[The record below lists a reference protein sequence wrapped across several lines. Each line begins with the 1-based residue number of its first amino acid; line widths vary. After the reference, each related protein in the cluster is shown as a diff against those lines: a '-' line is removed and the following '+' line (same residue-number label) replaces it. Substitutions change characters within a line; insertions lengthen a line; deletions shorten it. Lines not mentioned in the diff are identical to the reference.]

1 MDNLLAVPH
10 RHGEFV
16 PFTGWGKPA
25 EIEKAAA
32 IQGRVGNPH
41 DSSQT
46 EQRLFIDF
54 VSAHQIGVVAEITK
68 KPPKFPK
75 CFGGAVETTVKG
87 TALMFSWLE
96 DSEPQNVE
104 RSLRMPAVEGPIDTD
119 QENALQDLFGVVA
132 FAVQAWNV
140 TLHER
145 TSCCWM

>member
-1 MDNLLAVPH
+1 MDTLLAARH

-41 DSSQT
+41 DSSQA

-54 VSAHQIGVVAEITK
+54 VSVHQIGVVAEISK

-75 CFGGAVETTVKG
+75 CFGGAVKTTVESP
-87 TALMFSWLE
+87 ALMFSWFE
-96 DSEPQNVE
+96 NGEARNIE
-104 RSLRMPAVEGPIDTD
+104 RSLRMPSIEGTIDPD
-119 QENALQDLFGVVA
+119 QEDA
-132 FAVQAWNV
+132 FQSVIAFV
-140 TLHER
+140 
-145 TSCCWM
+145 